1 MDLLETFCDIDDF
14 CKQFEPE
21 WKQHLLEASEIKR
34 DRKAKL
40 CLSEVMTIIITFH
53 SSSYRTFKHYYTKY
67 VAKHLL
73 RDFPNL
79 VSYNRFVELMRSA
92 LIPLCYYVQTRKG
105 KVSGIAFVDS
115 MPIAVCHNRRIHSHK
130 VFTGIAQRGKNSVDW
145 FYGFKLHLIIN
156 DVGEVLAF
164 RLTPA
169 NVDDRAPVPKMT
181 KGIIGK
187 LFGDKGYISQKLFT
201 LLFENGL
208 QLITKIKRDMKNR
221 LMPIIDKILLRKRA
235 LIETVNDQLKNIS
248 QVEHSRHRSVAN
260 FFVNIVA
267 ALIAYTYQDKKPSL
281 NIRIKDLEQLPAVI
295 F

>member
-21 WKQHLLEASEIKR
+21 WKQHLLESSEIKR
-34 DRKAKL
+34 DRKTML
-40 CLSEVMTIIITFH
+40 CLSEVMTIIIAFH
-53 SSSYRTFKHYYTKY
+53 SSGYRTFKHYYTQY

-79 VSYNRFVELMRSA
+79 VSYNRFVELMRSS
-92 LIPLCYYVQTRKG
+92 LIPLCYYLQTRKG
-105 KVSGIAFVDS
+105 KVSGIAFIDS
-115 MPIAVCHNRRIHSHK
+115 TPIAVCHNRRIYSHK
-130 VFTGIAQRGKNSVDW
+130 VFSHIAKRGKSSVDW

-156 DVGEVLAF
+156 DVGELLAF
-164 RLTPA
+164 RLTLA

-181 KGIIGK
+181 RGIIGK

-208 QLITKIKRDMKNR
+208 QLITKIKMKMKNR

-281 NIRIKDLEQLPAVI
+281 NIRIKDLKQLPAVI